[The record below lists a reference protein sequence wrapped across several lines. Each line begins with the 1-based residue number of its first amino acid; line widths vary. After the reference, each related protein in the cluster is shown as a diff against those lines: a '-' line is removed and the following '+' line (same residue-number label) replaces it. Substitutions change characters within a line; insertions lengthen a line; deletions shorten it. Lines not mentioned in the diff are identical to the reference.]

1 MEIKKTHFDVAGP
14 ALQLTVPFAKVN
26 EDKRIVS
33 GFATLDNVDTQGDV
47 VTAEA
52 SKEAFDKSRFNL
64 RESHTNIAIGKVLNH
79 REEEYYSADDDKV
92 YRGIYVDAYISK
104 GSPLVWEKVIDG
116 TLQAFSIGGSVKESK
131 SEIRKSAD
139 GKAHQVRVIT
149 KYDLTEL
156 SLCDAGANQLANVF
170 SIQKVAGSDNTVV
183 EGEIVNIDIRNVLY
197 CKTDGVAI
205 KTTLEK
211 TDCTIC
217 SRPMENIGWFE
228 TAGDEENVAKV
239 RQIVKSF
246 KDSEEGGN
254 EVADN
259 EELHHGDNEEVNAT
273 VDSASAEDLP
283 VEEATKTESDDQI
296 VDVPAGA
303 ESTEPAEETTDEKSD
318 EDKAE
323 DEDKDTTDDE
333 IVKTISEFQDKIKE
347 TLEKG
352 QREHKEALEG
362 LEDKFAKTVD
372 AFETKFNE
380 LRADGEGL
388 RKKFDE
394 LSGKVETVEKSLG
407 QVAKT
412 TASKKSGDLGGSASE
427 NTITK
432 SSGGTWGGSIFSVD
446 NL

>member
-14 ALQLTVPFAKVN
+14 SLALEVPIAKV
-26 EDKRIVS
+26 DKENRIVS

-52 SKEAFDKSRFNL
+52 SKEAFANSRLNL
-64 RESHTNIAIGKVLNH
+64 RESHTNIAVGKVVDW
-79 REEEYYSADDDKV
+79 REQEYYDADNDEW
-92 YRGIYVDAYISK
+92 YQGIYVDAYISK
-104 GSPLVWEKVIDG
+104 GAPNVWEKVIDE
-116 TLQAFSIGGSVKESK
+116 TLRSFSIGGSVKESK
-131 SEIRKSAD
+131 SEIRKSGD
-139 GKAHQVRVIT
+139 GSAKQVRVIT

-156 SLCDAGANQLANVF
+156 SICDAGANQLANVF
-170 SIQKVAGSDNTVV
+170 NIQKIAGTDDTVV
-183 EGEIVNIDIRNVLY
+183 SGEVVNIDVRNVLY

-217 SRPMENIGWFE
+217 ERPMENIGWFE
-228 TAGDEENVAKV
+228 TASDNDENVAKV

-303 ESTEPAEETTDEKSD
+303 EAPEAGDSTEEEKVEDKPEEETTE
-318 EDKAE
+318 
-323 DEDKDTTDDE
+323 DDE
-333 IVKTISEFQDKIKE
+333 LVKTISEFQEKIKE

-352 QREHKEALEG
+352 QREHSEALKG
-362 LEDKFAKTVD
+362 LEEKFAKTFGE
-372 AFETKFNE
+372 FETKVTE
-380 LRADGEGL
+380 LRESGEGL

-394 LSGKVETVEKSLG
+394 LSGKVEVVEKSLG
-407 QVAKT
+407 DIAKT

-427 NTITK
+427 NAITK
-432 SSGGTWGGSIFSVD
+432 SKSNGWGGSIFSVD